1 MEVNLLTTLFCLFQ
15 VVETSNEVSII
26 LFLHKYIII
35 IFSFISHLISP
46 EIKSLSPCMN
56 NLSYIERCVEQ
67 Y

>member
-1 MEVNLLTTLFCLFQ
+1 METSENLLTTLFCLFQ
-15 VVETSNEVSII
+15 VVETSTEVSII

-35 IFSFISHLISP
+35 IFSFISP
-46 EIKSLSPCMN
+46 EFKSLSPCMN

>member
-1 MEVNLLTTLFCLFQ
+1 MKTKENLLTTLFCLFQ
-15 VVETSNEVSII
+15 VVETLTEVSII

-35 IFSFISHLISP
+35 IFSFISP
-46 EIKSLSPCMN
+46 KIKSLSPCMN